1 MASEV
6 MTAHEGRVNPVNS
19 VRNTARSSNEEKSF
33 VPKQYFKNAKDM
45 AYKMNI
51 FLQEKVG
58 IQKYVNIL
66 GETVNDKGEGTK
78 YRCINAGSGHYS
90 EWDND
95 TLSYLQADGS
105 GDYLEFKEK
114 PSKEKLDKC
123 AKILKAD
130 LAKGGYN
137 VEPKFYVL
145 GHNPYYQTLGTFGV
159 GISIKVTKKEVK
171 SSSKPSWE

>member
-6 MTAHEGRVNPVNS
+6 FSAKESGVNPVNS
-19 VRNTARSSNEEKSF
+19 VRNSARSSNEEKSF
-33 VPKQYFKNAKDM
+33 VPKQYFRNAKEM

-58 IQKYVNIL
+58 IQKFVDIL
-66 GETVNDKGEGTK
+66 GKTVHDKGDGTK
-78 YRCINAGSGHYS
+78 YRCINAGSGRYTDW
-90 EWDND
+90 END

-105 GDYLEFKEK
+105 GDYLEFKER

-123 AKILKAD
+123 AKLLKAD

-145 GHNPYYQTLGTFGV
+145 DHNPYYQTLGTFGV
-159 GISIKVTKKEVK
+159 GISIRVAKKEVK